1 MAGLLRKNV
10 DLHQSPN
17 KSSINWGGISDQL
30 IEKIKDQHDLPER
43 GIPNRI
49 MMLAPFEPSWFRSYN
64 QKYMPNNT
72 EFIVYDYDKM
82 DEEISM
88 ISKELE
94 KVGVFGAE
102 KAYKLIRPYAYKKNF
117 L

>member
-1 MAGLLRKNV
+1 
-10 DLHQSPN
+10 
-17 KSSINWGGISDQL
+17 
-30 IEKIKDQHDLPER
+30 
-43 GIPNRI
+43 
-49 MMLAPFEPSWFRSYN
+49 MMLAPFEPTWFRSYN